1 MKLDLLILDGSV
13 VDPEKLEIYKANIGV
28 EGDSIV
34 YVGSEAPT
42 DAKVTIDAKG
52 LYVSPGFI
60 DTHVHDEKLDEDD
73 VERALLL
80 QGVTTAVAGNCGL
93 GPILSDELLSKPRY
107 LRIGFFTGHQT
118 LRQEVG
124 LNDVYMPADSKAI
137 KEMVEILKQELSKG
151 SFGLSL
157 GLEYVP
163 GASYSEISELA
174 KVVAQYDKKWVS
186 IHIRYDGERSLEGV
200 KEAISL
206 ASECGVRVQISHL
219 ASMASFGCLEKALEM
234 IEEAKPHADIT
245 FDSYPY
251 RAFCTRIGSAVFDPG
266 FEKRWKKGFSSLQ
279 VASGKNRGKRLTQE
293 LYVKLRKEEPDTL
306 IIAHVMNEEEVKVAL
321 KHPDCMI
328 ASDALT
334 ENGQG
339 HPRVCG
345 TFPRAFRILL
355 KEGLSWPEI
364 VRKATYL
371 PAKASWFE
379 DRGVIKQG
387 CKADL
392 VVFHPKKIEDCA
404 TFKEP
409 NLPPKGIEHVVLGGK
424 IAAQK
429 GVPFEPEG
437 EMMLRR

>member
-34 YVGSEAPT
+34 YVGSDAPT

-93 GPILSDELLSKPRY
+93 GPILSDALLSKPRY
-107 LRIGFFTGHQT
+107 MRIGFFTGHQT

-174 KVVAQYDKKWVS
+174 KAVGQYDKKWVS

-206 ASECGVRVQISHL
+206 ARECGVRVQISHL
-219 ASMASFGCLEKALEM
+219 ASMASFGCLGKALEM

-328 ASDALT
+328 ASDALM

-339 HPRVCG
+339 HPRACG

-371 PAKASWFE
+371 PAKASWLE

-392 VVFHPKKIEDCA
+392 VVFHPKKIADCA

-409 NLPPKGIEHVVLGGK
+409 NLPPKGIEYVVLGGK
-424 IAAQK
+424 IAVQK
-429 GVPFEPEG
+429 GILFEPEG
-437 EMMLRR
+437 EVMLRR